1 MKPAPGLLLITQCY
15 YRVDYVTEG
24 PRLAGFTCG
33 KNDTKIIACCR
44 NEIAASVPEGDL
56 TWDELN
62 ICMLSILGR

>member
-1 MKPAPGLLLITQCY
+1 MKPAPGLLLITKCY
-15 YRVDYVTEG
+15 YRVDEQEG
-24 PRLAGFTCG
+24 LRLASFTRR